1 MKQTKK
7 LYETP
12 SMELML
18 LSVEDIVTLSDGG
31 TNTSGSNGSSSYEE
45 LFGGEW

>member
-18 LSVEDIVTLSDGG
+18 LPVEDIVTLSDGG
-31 TNTSGSNGSSSYEE
+31 AKSDGSNGSSSYDE
-45 LFGGEW
+45 LLGGW